1 MTTVLTPG
9 VGDYGRITDVTPF
22 TFRDGATYLEVLET
36 IKRWV
41 NGGLLDEINKAL
53 SEASNKYSKE
63 IVDLFAA
70 ADERMKSYDG
80 LADSLNKRLEEADR
94 LAQERFAAFQ
104 AEIMA
109 IVREK
114 ILGNH
119 FDMFDWTVGD
129 INDFQAW
136 VRNIHDAYLI
146 RGLRADDFGAMG
158 WTVAEIEAL
167 PMTVLEMETRGRDI
181 VRRLSGQYAYS
192 PVTGALTHVDRIP
205 LHVLETTLKGTTDI
219 STMTAETLAAKTVGE
234 INTYRVTI

>member
-53 SEASNKYSKE
+53 SEASNRYSKE
-63 IVDLFAA
+63 IADLFAA

-104 AEIMA
+104 AEVVNI
-109 IVREK
+109 IREK
-114 ILGNH
+114 ILGNN
-119 FDMFDWTVGD
+119 FEMFSWTDGD
-129 INDFQAW
+129 IVKFTDW
-136 VRNIHDAYLI
+136 VRHIHDSYLI

-158 WTVAEIEAL
+158 WTVSEIEAL
-167 PMTVLEMETRGRDI
+167 PMTVQQMETRGRDI

-192 PVTGALTHVDRIP
+192 PVTGALTHVDRVP

-219 STMTAETLAAKTVGE
+219 STMTISVLESKNISE